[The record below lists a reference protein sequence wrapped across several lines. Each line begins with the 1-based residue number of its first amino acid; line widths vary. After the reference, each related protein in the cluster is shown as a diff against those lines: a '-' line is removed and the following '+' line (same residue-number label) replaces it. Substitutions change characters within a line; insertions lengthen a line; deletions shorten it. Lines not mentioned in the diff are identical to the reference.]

1 MRAEARHLGERV
13 DSRVGPARNGETR
26 PAGKD
31 LVERG
36 SKLALH
42 GSLLRLGRP
51 AREIGSVVFERQLE
65 GRHALNL
72 CGRRVVLES
81 VRAFLV
87 VAVAASA
94 LAAGCFSGN
103 DNESA
108 TGAAPEREAPSDWRR
123 Q

>member
-1 MRAEARHLGERV
+1 MKPVLRLLGRHDGDIAWEHAVQGEWRALRRRAGGGAEARHLGERV

-36 SKLALH
+36 SKRALH

-65 GRHALNL
+65 GRHGSIFAD
-72 CGRRVVLES
+72 
-81 VRAFLV
+81 
-87 VAVAASA
+87 AAS
-94 LAAGCFSGN
+94 S
-103 DNESA
+103 
-108 TGAAPEREAPSDWRR
+108 
-123 Q
+123 